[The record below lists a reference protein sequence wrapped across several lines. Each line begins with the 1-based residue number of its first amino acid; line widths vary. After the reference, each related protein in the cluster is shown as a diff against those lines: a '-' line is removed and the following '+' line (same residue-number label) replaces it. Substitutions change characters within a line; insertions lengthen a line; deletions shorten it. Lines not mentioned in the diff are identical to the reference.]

1 MMLLFRISLLLLTTG
16 WLLAC
21 GSGESSSSS
30 DSYVPKP
37 RGYPRLDLPPHAYRP
52 VEAGH
57 PYTFEVNR
65 AAVVRPDSFAGAEPD
80 WIFISYPRFGASIQ
94 LTYKPVR
101 GDLNRLRPMLADAYK
116 LAAKHN
122 VMAQS
127 IVERPLRTTLGL
139 RATVIELSGEV
150 PSPVQFITTDT
161 TTHFLRG
168 ALYLNTATENDS
180 LAPVIEY
187 LRADVLHLLNTL
199 QWRK

>member
-1 MMLLFRISLLLLTTG
+1 MLSKIWLPGLVAG
-16 WLLAC
+16 LLAC
-21 GSGESSSSS
+21 GSGTGSSET
-30 DSYVPKP
+30 YVPKP
-37 RGYPRLDLPPHAYRP
+37 KGYPRLDLPPHTYAP
-52 VEAGH
+52 VETGH
-57 PYTFEVNR
+57 PYTFAVSR

-80 WIFISYPRFGASIQ
+80 WIFITYPRLGASVQ

-101 GDLNRLRPMLADAYK
+101 GDLTRLRAMLADAYK

-122 VMAQS
+122 IKAEAITEQ
-127 IVERPLRTTLGL
+127 PLLTARGL

-150 PSPVQFITTDT
+150 PSPMQFITTDT

-168 ALYLNTATENDS
+168 AVYLNTATENDS

-187 LRADVLHLLNTL
+187 VKADVLHLLNTL